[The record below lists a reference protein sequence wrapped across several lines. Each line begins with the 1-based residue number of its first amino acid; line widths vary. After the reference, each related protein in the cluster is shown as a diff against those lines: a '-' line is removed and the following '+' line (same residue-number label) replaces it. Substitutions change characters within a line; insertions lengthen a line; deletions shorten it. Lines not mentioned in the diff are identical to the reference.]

1 MLYDLVGLYFILF
14 AAITFIY
21 ICIANS
27 NNLDFSKREFE
38 EEFIFTSN
46 QPMIGFLFY
55 FITNTIYG
63 YIPYRLIKVYF

>member
-1 MLYDLVGLYFILF
+1 M
-14 AAITFIY
+14 Y
-21 ICIANS
+21 ICTANS
-27 NNLDFSKREFE
+27 NNFDFKKREFE

-63 YIPYRLIKVYF
+63 YLPYRLIKVYF